1 MEKELKKQFYLS
13 LVIKS
18 LIILFG
24 ITGIFATIYQGQF
37 MISFKSF
44 LYYTIQ
50 SNLLVIF
57 ITAVFLYFHYLEYIK
72 GRIVINNNWLL
83 AKFAIAVAITIT
95 FLVFFTLL
103 APTLP
108 ASYLLSFDNFSVH
121 LIVPV
126 LAIIDFFIFD
136 YKIEFG
142 KLKQLI
148 ALAMPLYYLIFVLT
162 LSAFSVDFNGEIVP
176 YFFLN
181 YEKNGWLWEKN
192 EMGVIF
198 WIIIL
203 SLCMVMLAYL
213 FSFAIKSRKKQ
224 REKKNK

>member
-148 ALAMPLYYLIFVLT
+148 ALAMPLYYLIFVL

-176 YFFLN
+176 YFFELR
-181 YEKNGWLWEKN
+181 KKRMAVGKN

-213 FSFAIKSRKKQ
+213 FSLQSNPGKSK
-224 REKKNK
+224 ENNK

>member
-1 MEKELKKQFYLS
+1 MSSNRWLSS
-13 LVIKS
+13 LVLPAFSQPYTKVS
-18 LIILFG
+18 SWLVLSRFYIILFKA
-24 ITGIFATIYQGQF
+24 IFWWY
-37 MISFKSF
+37 
-44 LYYTIQ
+44 
-50 SNLLVIF
+50 LLP
-57 ITAVFLYFHYLEYIK
+57 AVFFVLSLSWYIK
-72 GRIVINNNWLL
+72 GRIVINNNCFLPSCDSC
-83 AKFAIAVAITIT
+83 AIKIIFGCFHFASPDTS
-95 FLVFFTLL
+95 
-103 APTLP
+103 
-108 ASYLLSFDNFSVH
+108 ASYLLSFENFSVH

-213 FSFAIKSRKKQ
+213 FSFAIKSREKQ
-224 REKKNK
+224 RENKIINN

>member
-1 MEKELKKQFYLS
+1 
-13 LVIKS
+13 
-18 LIILFG
+18 
-24 ITGIFATIYQGQF
+24 
-37 MISFKSF
+37 
-44 LYYTIQ
+44 
-50 SNLLVIF
+50 
-57 ITAVFLYFHYLEYIK
+57 
-72 GRIVINNNWLL
+72 
-83 AKFAIAVAITIT
+83 
-95 FLVFFTLL
+95 
-103 APTLP
+103 
-108 ASYLLSFDNFSVH
+108 
-121 LIVPV
+121 VPV

-224 REKKNK
+224 REKK